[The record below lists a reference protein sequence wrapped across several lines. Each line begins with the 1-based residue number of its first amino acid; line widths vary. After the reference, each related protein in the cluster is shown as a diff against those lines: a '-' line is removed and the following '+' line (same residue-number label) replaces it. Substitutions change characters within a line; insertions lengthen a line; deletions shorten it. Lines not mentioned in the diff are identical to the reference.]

1 MRVEQRRKGKPM
13 RLADFVPK
21 AKWSFAD
28 AVTWAVACVCA
39 EAFGWAGGFLIVLA
53 GSFSIYAGLAVLLC
67 LALFATLI
75 VRRELKLDIRAL
87 DDPSDN
93 PRANRL
99 VGNASSSAS
108 IGTHR
113 GALRPA
119 APRSNS
125 RMTRTLDAFEDMA
138 VRFAIEFSKA
148 VAIII
153 ALTLGMGF
161 VAEVVAFVLSDRDV
175 SGAFGSGLAG
185 VAGGVFGLVLA
196 VVIVLRRIADIE
208 D

>member
-1 MRVEQRRKGKPM
+1 M

-21 AKWSFAD
+21 AKRSFAD
-28 AVTWAVACVCA
+28 AVTWAVAYVCA

-67 LALFATLI
+67 LALFVTLI

-87 DDPSDN
+87 DDPGDN

-99 VGNASSSAS
+99 VGNASASAS

-113 GALRPA
+113 RAL
-119 APRSNS
+119 RSNS
-125 RMTRTLDAFEDMA
+125 RMTRALDALEDMA
-138 VRFAIEFSKA
+138 VRFAIEFSKS

-196 VVIVLRRIADIE
+196 IVIVLRRIADIE